1 MRFVRGDV
9 RDPKSTTVLR
19 SGATERFSVK
29 VQKSYFRGIFGSIRF
44 SAFATVSANTG
55 RSDGASGSWQL
66 PCKMALR
73 YRPRPPRCLHT
84 YRHAGADSPKVNW
97 AEKPDLSR

>member
-9 RDPKSTTVLR
+9 RDPKSTTVIR

-29 VQKSYFRGIFGSIRF
+29 VQKIYFREIFGFIRF

-66 PCKMALR
+66 PCKWPSVTGRDPRAACTPIDTLERTALKSTGR
-73 YRPRPPRCLHT
+73 
-84 YRHAGADSPKVNW
+84 K
-97 AEKPDLSR
+97 